1 MGMTDRIYQIH
12 QLLENRRFVTREEL
26 LERLGPSVRTSWALV
41 FSRRNSCPPHDAA
54 STVQSRYRRI
64 VRSSLQPLL
73 SRLSGLLGCTADDSA
88 EKVRKRIRIETVGAR
103 EFHLDNVHL
112 KLPLVGEK

>member
-73 SRLSGLLGCTADDSA
+73 SRLSGLLGTAYDSA
-88 EKVRKRIRIETVGAR
+88 EEVRKRIRIETVGAR
-103 EFHLDNVHL
+103 ECHLDNVHL